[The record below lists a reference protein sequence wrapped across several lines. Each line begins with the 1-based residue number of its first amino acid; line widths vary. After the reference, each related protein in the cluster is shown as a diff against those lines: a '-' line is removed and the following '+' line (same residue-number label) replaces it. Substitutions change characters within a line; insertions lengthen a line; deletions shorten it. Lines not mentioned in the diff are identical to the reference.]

1 MSDLEALVR
10 TGVRKRVAAMRD
22 LDARVGLL
30 QREKLLG
37 IVERNKETEFG
48 RAHGFRRIKSPE
60 DYAAA
65 VPLSTAPDYHAAW
78 KRIENGE
85 RNVLFADPVYAFA
98 LSSGTTGEP
107 KKVPL
112 TKALVR
118 ALKRAS
124 GYTTSAYMA
133 RTGNFSLLRGYAL
146 QVAAPTVVEHTR
158 DGKPVGYITGIIGGG
173 HSYPLHNIAIPEPAV
188 LNILDWAEKY
198 TVILQR
204 YGDFDVR
211 MIFGVA
217 SYILGF
223 LRFVMQQRGLKDI
236 RGIWPHL
243 ELVVTSGVPLGRH
256 RPMAA
261 RICPDAEFVE
271 VYLSTEAAIACQVEP
286 SPAGMMPMAEDLFF
300 EFVREEEWEQPGARR
315 LGLTEVEA
323 DVPYVLAITTASG
336 LYAYSLGDVVRFVSV
351 DPPRMEIQGRLGS
364 VLNLATEK
372 LDAKQAESVLEKT
385 GYEFEGF
392 TVCPAADGACAH
404 EWVVEFRGAVPE
416 NATERLDSELRKAN
430 PLYSHMREGG
440 LLMGAPVVTPV
451 REGTFAAALRRRAGQ
466 GKVLAI
472 YQDRKVRDE
481 LVELSQ
487 EQA

>member
-1 MSDLEALVR
+1 
-10 TGVRKRVAAMRD
+10 MRD
-22 LDARVGLL
+22 LDARIGPM
-30 QREKLLG
+30 QSEKLLG
-37 IVERNKETEFG
+37 IVERNKDTEFG
-48 RAHGFRRIKSPE
+48 RAHDFGRIRSPE

-124 GYTTSAYMA
+124 GYTTAAYMA

-146 QVAAPTVVEHTR
+146 QVAAPTVVGHTA
-158 DGKPVGYITGIIGGG
+158 DGKPVGYITGIIGAG
-173 HSYPLHNIAIPEPAV
+173 HSYPLHNLGIPEPAV

-198 TVILQR
+198 TVILER
-204 YGDFDVR
+204 YGHFDVR

-217 SYILGF
+217 SYIMGF
-223 LRFVMQQRGLKDI
+223 LRFVMREKGLEDI
-236 RGIWPHL
+236 RGIWPNL
-243 ELVVTSGVPLGRH
+243 ELVVTSGVPLGHH
-256 RPMAA
+256 RPLAA

-271 VYLSTEAAIACQVEP
+271 VYLSTEAAVACQVEP
-286 SPAGMMPMAEDLFF
+286 SPAGMMPMAEDLYF
-300 EFVREEEWEQPGARR
+300 EFVRAEEWEQPGARR
-315 LGLTEVEA
+315 LGLAEVETG
-323 DVPYVLAITTASG
+323 VPYVLAITTPSG
-336 LYAYSLGDVVRFVSV
+336 LYAYSPGDVVRFVSV
-351 DPPRMEIQGRLGS
+351 DPTRMEIQGRLGY

-372 LDAKQAESVLEKT
+372 LDAEQAERVVEKT
-385 GYEFEGF
+385 GYEVEGF
-392 TVCPAADGACAH
+392 TVCPAAGGVCAH
-404 EWVVEFRGAVPE
+404 EWIVEFRGAVPE
-416 NATERLDSELRKAN
+416 DAAERLDAELRRAN
-430 PLYSHMREGG
+430 PLYGHMREGG
-440 LLMGAPVVTPV
+440 LLMGAPVITPV

-466 GKVLAI
+466 GKVLPI
-472 YQDRKVRDE
+472 YQDRTMRDE
-481 LVELSQ
+481 LVQLSR